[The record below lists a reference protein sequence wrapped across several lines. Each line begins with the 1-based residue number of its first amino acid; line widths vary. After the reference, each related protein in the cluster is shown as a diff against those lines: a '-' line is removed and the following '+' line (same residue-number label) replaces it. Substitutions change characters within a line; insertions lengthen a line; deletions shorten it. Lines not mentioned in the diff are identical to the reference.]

1 MRCKARRRSGTR
13 ETQSCPWLPI
23 CLRSNPSAG
32 LGPSVRGHMF
42 SPSGV
47 QLGPAQGTAPVVK
60 FVVPTLFPYP
70 GSKPQMPWE
79 SQVAGE
85 GTPSVGCQGAVTSCR
100 VALCPQW
107 WLPLNSS
114 HCTWEEEEPVT
125 RPPQPPNSV
134 REARN
139 PDVCENP
146 WFLNVII
153 KSKSK

>member
-1 MRCKARRRSGTR
+1 MEPGRPKAVCGSRFACVLIHPLDLAQASAVTCSLLQGCSWDQLR
-13 ETQSCPWLPI
+13 EPPL
-23 CLRSNPSAG
+23 
-32 LGPSVRGHMF
+32 
-42 SPSGV
+42 
-47 QLGPAQGTAPVVK
+47 VVK

-85 GTPSVGCQGAVTSCR
+85 GTPSVGCQGAVMSCR

-114 HCTWEEEEPVT
+114 HCTWEEEGPVT